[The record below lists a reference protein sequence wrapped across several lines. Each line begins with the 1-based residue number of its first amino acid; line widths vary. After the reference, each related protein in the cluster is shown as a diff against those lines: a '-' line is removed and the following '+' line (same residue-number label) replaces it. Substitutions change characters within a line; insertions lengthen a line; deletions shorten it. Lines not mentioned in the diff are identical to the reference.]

1 MRKIQLICK
10 KMEESV
16 IKLSKAWVFTLSY
29 WVFSLS
35 FEFFTPSGFFKK
47 SNFKA
52 WFTSTATSKNLSDI
66 VGVFGKEPYAFS
78 KVEMKDGTVNEIVV
92 YMHFIE
98 VSQNDRVDDSTD
110 DTGLSIEVVILIITN
125 IVTFLISVIGIPVLW
140 FYFKR

>member
-1 MRKIQLICK
+1 
-10 KMEESV
+10 
-16 IKLSKAWVFTLSY
+16 
-29 WVFSLS
+29 
-35 FEFFTPSGFFKK
+35 
-47 SNFKA
+47 
-52 WFTSTATSKNLSDI
+52 
-66 VGVFGKEPYAFS
+66 VFGKEPYAFS

-140 FYFKR
+140 FYLKSVVNDQAKSLPQQPPKWTTGVTAPDPFVCSFPM

>member
-1 MRKIQLICK
+1 MIIHFPYIFTTVLLLNVHNIGPKTPARAPFCK
-10 KMEESV
+10 FEC
-16 IKLSKAWVFTLSY
+16 LNCCTLLTY
-29 WVFSLS
+29 FS
-35 FEFFTPSGFFKK
+35 FI
-47 SNFKA
+47 
-52 WFTSTATSKNLSDI
+52 STATSKNLSDI
-66 VGVFGKEPYAFS
+66 YEVFGKEPYAFS

-140 FYFKR
+140 FYLKR

>member
-1 MRKIQLICK
+1 MDKNTEHALLIRSTHTK
-10 KMEESV
+10 V
-16 IKLSKAWVFTLSY
+16 DAARLSCKAWASQ
-29 WVFSLS
+29 
-35 FEFFTPSGFFKK
+35 K

-78 KVEMKDGTVNEIVV
+78 KVEMKDWTVNEIVV
-92 YMHFIE
+92 YTHFI
-98 VSQNDRVDDSTD
+98 SQNPGIHEISQSVD

-140 FYFKR
+140 FYLKR